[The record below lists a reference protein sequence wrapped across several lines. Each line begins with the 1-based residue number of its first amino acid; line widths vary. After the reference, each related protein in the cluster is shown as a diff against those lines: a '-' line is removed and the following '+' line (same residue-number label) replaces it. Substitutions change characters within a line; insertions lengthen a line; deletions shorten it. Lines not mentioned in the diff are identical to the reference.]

1 MLYHQWP
8 CMEEHARPQC
18 HAWRSMRASSAMR
31 THAGSGNRYPGRS
44 HTLAGRNAFTHP
56 ADPRALWSITRAP
69 SASWA
74 GHALPPFLLPPPH
87 TPPSPQGNIAAG
99 TSAPSASPAL
109 PSSTAGAGAAAL
121 PTTAAAA
128 ASQAGGPSTSS
139 RAVAAAT
146 VRNGVQA
153 AVAPLNKRFKD
164 VQVGLGRDLGGDL
177 EGDLEGKQL
186 SAP

>member
-1 MLYHQWP
+1 MHGGACTSPVP
-8 CMEEHARPQC
+8 CMEEHARLQC
-18 HAWRSMRASSAMR
+18 HAHPCRQL
-31 THAGSGNRYPGRS
+31 SGTIS
-44 HTLAGRNAFTHP
+44 HPRGPQRLHP
-56 ADPRALWSITRAP
+56 PRCDPRALWSITRAP

-74 GHALPPFLLPPPH
+74 CHALPPLRLPPSHTLPH
-87 TPPSPQGNIAAG
+87 QGNIAAG

-109 PSSTAGAGAAAL
+109 PSSTAGSGAAAL

-139 RAVAAAT
+139 RAVAVAT